1 MFILVEYRQLSE
13 EEKAICNKMVLKLQQ
28 EKSWLDLDIQ
38 ILELKLNNWEVTKS
52 KMVQN
57 TKQAIVKL
65 EEQLKNFKN
74 MLDDDFEENK
84 RELAEQITELKKQSI
99 SEFKQKIDI
108 LHKQLT
114 KGVLVKQEKQEE

>member
-1 MFILVEYRQLSE
+1 MAEYRQLSE

-28 EKSWLDLDIQ
+28 EKSWIDLDIQ

-52 KMVQN
+52 KMVLN
-57 TKQAIVKL
+57 TKQTIIKL
-65 EEQLKNFKN
+65 EDQLQNFKS
-74 MLDDDFEENK
+74 MLQDDIKKNK
-84 RELAEQITELKKQSI
+84 MEFQEQITELKKQSI